1 MIDLVWLFQKKKC
14 HLIKIILFISI
25 NIRGEKCKN
34 KNVTTVIFIL
44 YQ

>member
-1 MIDLVWLFQKKKC
+1 MIDLVWLFQK
-14 HLIKIILFISI
+14 ISAI
-25 NIRGEKCKN
+25 YSKWYYLLALNYAVKSVI